1 MGKPPAGRAGEGPP
15 AATSEEPQPPPVPC
29 GPWGPDWP
37 GSAASGWRLLLVPP
51 ELSRARAE
59 GRARLLP
66 PERPREQ
73 REEEEQR
80 APGCSPPEPPA
91 WVRDSSALLAIRSDL
106 PDSGRRLPFSISA
119 GRGREWGW
127 GSVPALPDGP
137 LPVSPL
143 ALPSTWLISR
153 RSWLRGPRVLF
164 PARAFPPPLFLV
176 SGKVRGW
183 VGGGPITS
191 PPAQLHSAPNFPPYP
206 APLVPDP
213 GGMGQ
218 G

>member
-37 GSAASGWRLLLVPP
+37 GSAAGEWRRLLVPP

-59 GRARLLP
+59 RRARLLP

-73 REEEEQR
+73 REEEQR

-91 WVRDSSALLAIRSDL
+91 WVRDSSALLATRSDL
-106 PDSGRRLPFSISA
+106 PDSGRRFPFSTSA

-127 GSVPALPDGP
+127 ASVPALPHGP
-137 LPVSPL
+137 LPVSPPRSASHL
-143 ALPSTWLISR
+143 AHLAEKL
-153 RSWLRGPRVLF
+153 LAGPQ
-164 PARAFPPPLFLV
+164 AAFPVSCFSRHLF
-176 SGKVRGW
+176 SWSRER
-183 VGGGPITS
+183 
-191 PPAQLHSAPNFPPYP
+191 
-206 APLVPDP
+206 
-213 GGMGQ
+213 
-218 G
+218 